1 MRNLIRFLVRFSAWI
16 LFLIYVV
23 ASCWLLFT
31 KNPYQHH
38 VYLTSASALGRTV
51 YGAAN
56 TVTSYFY
63 LREINE
69 DLQMRNTA
77 LEMEILHLKDQIA
90 QYKLQEYADT
100 MKIDS
105 SLTRYSF
112 ALAHVINNSVNRSNN
127 YITIDRGAKDGIKP
141 EMGVVD
147 QNGVVGIV
155 NIVGDHSARIISLL
169 NPYLRIS
176 CKIKGQDVVGSLV
189 WDGKNPM
196 EAVLEEL
203 PRHAQFN
210 LGDTVVTSGYS
221 TVFPEGVPVGIVVE
235 RVTAP
240 EENFRTLR
248 VRLNTDFNTLST
260 VRIVLDSM
268 SEEVKQVED
277 DSKTIP
283 KTTLPSQ

>member
-1 MRNLIRFLVRFSAWI
+1 M
-16 LFLIYVV
+16 IYAV

-38 VYLTSASALGRTV
+38 VFLTSAGALGTTV
-51 YGAAN
+51 YGAAHS
-56 TVTSYFY
+56 VTSYFY

-69 DLQMRNTA
+69 DLQRRNA
-77 LEMEILHLKDQIA
+77 DLEVEVQKLKGQIA

-100 MKIDS
+100 MKVDTLLS
-105 SLTRYSF
+105 RYSF

-127 YITIDRGAKDGIKP
+127 YITIDRGSADGIKP

-155 NIVGDHSARIISLL
+155 NIVGQHSARVISLL

-176 CKIKGQDVVGSLV
+176 CKLKGHDMVGSLV
-189 WDGKNPM
+189 WDGKNPL

-203 PRHAQFN
+203 PRHAEFN

-221 TVFPEGVPVGIVVE
+221 TVFPEGVPVGIVVD
-235 RVTAP
+235 RVTEH

-248 VRLNTDFNTLST
+248 IRLNTDFSTLST
-260 VRIVLDSM
+260 VRVVLDGM
-268 SEEVKQVED
+268 RDELLTVED
-277 DSKTIP
+277 ESKTKPKSSIP
-283 KTTLPSQ
+283 AQ